1 MKAKIQK
8 IMMVLVVMFFS
19 VLGMQVSANATS
31 IWICR
36 INFQTEHIG
45 IMLSEVDTDI
55 PAITMLVDA
64 TIRTAI
70 PGRHVIHITEM

>member
-1 MKAKIQK
+1 
-8 IMMVLVVMFFS
+8 
-19 VLGMQVSANATS
+19 MQQAL
-31 IWICR
+31 WICR

-55 PAITMLVDA
+55 PAIMMLVDA

>member
-31 IWICR
+31 I
-36 INFQTEHIG
+36 
-45 IMLSEVDTDI
+45 VDLQNKF
-55 PAITMLVDA
+55 PNGAY
-64 TIRTAI
+64 
-70 PGRHVIHITEM
+70 